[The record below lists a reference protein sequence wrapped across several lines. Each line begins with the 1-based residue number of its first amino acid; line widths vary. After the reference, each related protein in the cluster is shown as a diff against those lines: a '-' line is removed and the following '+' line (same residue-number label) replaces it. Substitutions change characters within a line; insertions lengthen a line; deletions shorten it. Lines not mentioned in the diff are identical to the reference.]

1 MLLFRKYRLIFGIGL
16 VMCGVRLALR
26 LVSLK
31 RLLHWL
37 ACKPVPVCGSETSIE
52 DVAYYL
58 DRWLGMFP
66 YHPKGNCFPRA
77 LTLFF
82 YACRAGI
89 HVQFHCGV
97 MKLDHHLEGHAW
109 LTLNNRDFLE
119 PSPYWKAF
127 TVTLTFPRS
136 VSPENDQDL

>member
-1 MLLFRKYRLIFGIGL
+1 MSWPRKYRLILSTGL
-16 VMCGVRLALR
+16 VVWGVRVALR

-37 ACKPVPVCGSETSIE
+37 ASKGAPRCSGKDAIE

-58 DRWLGMFP
+58 DRWLFLFP

-82 YACRAGI
+82 YACRAGLP
-89 HVQFHCGV
+89 VQFNCGV
-97 MKLDHHLEGHAW
+97 MKLDHRLEGHAW
-109 LTLNNRDFLE
+109 LMLNGRDFLE
-119 PSPYWKAF
+119 PSSYWKAF

-136 VSPENDQDL
+136 PSLPTE